1 MKVLITGAHG
11 LVGSHLTEQLS
22 HSREVL
28 ALGRTELDIT
38 NAEQVFA
45 LVEKEQPDLII
56 NCAVLGVD
64 ECESDPEKANAV
76 NVQGPSNL
84 AQTAAEFGA
93 EIVHFST
100 NYVFDGERET
110 GYYTIDDEP
119 KPINVYGRTKLEGE
133 RAVQAACERSFIV
146 RTSWV
151 FGKGKG
157 SFLSSVADS
166 LKAGRNVSAITDMWA
181 STTYVSDLVERV
193 EEIINRTHYNVYH
206 VVNSGICSYYEY
218 VLETAKILGTPGSL
232 AKELIKPIMASNAKR
247 VAHRPRYSPMYC
259 KISEEIGLAPMR
271 YWKTALR
278 SNLNEKMHEA
288 EGPAYGFA

>member
-11 LVGSHLTEQLS
+11 LVGSHLTDQLGYS
-22 HSREVL
+22 HEVL

-45 LVEKEQPDLII
+45 FVEKEQPDLII

-64 ECESDPEKANAV
+64 ECESDPDKAQAV
-76 NVQGPSNL
+76 YVRGPSNL
-84 AQTAAEFGA
+84 AQAAAEIGA

-100 NYVFDGERET
+100 NYVFDGKRET

-119 KPINVYGRTKLEGE
+119 KAINVYGQTKLEGE

-151 FGKGKG
+151 FGKGKN

-166 LKAGRNVSAITDMWA
+166 LKAGRKISAITDMWA
-181 STTYVSDLVERV
+181 STTFVNDLVERV
-193 EEIINRTHYNVYH
+193 GEIINRKHYNVYH

-218 VLETAKILGTPGSL
+218 AVEGDKILGISQST
-232 AKELIKPIMASNAKR
+232 ADELIEPIMASSAKR
-247 VAHRPRYSPMYC
+247 LAPRPRYTPMYC
-259 KISEEIGLAPMR
+259 KLSEQIGLAPMR
-271 YWKTALR
+271 SWQTALR
-278 SNLNEKMHEA
+278 THLVEA
-288 EGPAYGFA
+288 MPESGETAYGFA

>member
-11 LVGSHLTEQLS
+11 LVGSHLMDQLGYS
-22 HSREVL
+22 HEVL

-45 LVEKEQPDLII
+45 FVEKEQPDLVI

-64 ECESDPEKANAV
+64 ECESDHEKAQAI
-76 NVQGPSNL
+76 NVHGSSNL
-84 AQTAAEFGA
+84 AQAAAEIGA
-93 EIVHFST
+93 EIIHFST

-110 GYYTIDDEP
+110 GYYTTDDEP
-119 KPINVYGRTKLEGE
+119 KPINVYGQTKLEGE
-133 RAVQAACERSFIV
+133 RAVQTACERSFII

-151 FGKGKG
+151 FGKGKS

-166 LKAGRNVSAITDMWA
+166 LKAGRNVSAITDRWA
-181 STTYVSDLVERV
+181 STTFVSDLVERV
-193 EEIINRTHYNVYH
+193 EEIINRKRYDVYH

-218 VLETAKILGTPGSL
+218 VLETAKILGAPDSPE
-232 AKELIKPIMASNAKR
+232 KELIEPIMASDAKR
-247 VAHRPRYSPMYC
+247 LAPRPRYSPMCC
-259 KISEEIGLAPMR
+259 KISEEISLAPMR
-271 YWKTALR
+271 DWQTALR

-288 EGPAYGFA
+288 EGSAYGFA